1 MPADI
6 IDLTQSPAI
15 RAPTQAKPRNDAEDT
30 LLTRALNEVSHK
42 LLLAAVL
49 KLAAAQPL
57 AAQDLEDL
65 LFALEEDYKNYN
77 DVSTDEET
85 EEEEDNEDEDED
97 DHNSEKSDDDTN
109 AGTDSR
115 KHTRDIRGQQPLA
128 KVAGLK
134 RKRTRFAMC
143 AQMRRGIRHHGE
155 FLGSVRLAPG

>member
-42 LLLAAVL
+42 LLLTAVL

-77 DVSTDEET
+77 TFPRT
-85 EEEEDNEDEDED
+85 
-97 DHNSEKSDDDTN
+97 K
-109 AGTDSR
+109 R
-115 KHTRDIRGQQPLA
+115 R
-128 KVAGLK
+128 K
-134 RKRTRFAMC
+134 RKKIMKTRTKTMITA
-143 AQMRRGIRHHGE
+143 RRVMMIPTPVQTRANIRE
-155 FLGSVRLAPG
+155 TSVDNSL